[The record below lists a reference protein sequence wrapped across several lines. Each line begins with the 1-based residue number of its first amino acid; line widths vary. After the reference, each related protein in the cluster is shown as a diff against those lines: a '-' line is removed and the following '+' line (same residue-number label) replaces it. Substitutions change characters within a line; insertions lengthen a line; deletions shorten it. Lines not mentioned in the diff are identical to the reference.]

1 MPENFGSATQ
11 RVCFL
16 LQLRPDRIDDY
27 LQAHHEVWPDM
38 LEALSAAGWRNYS
51 LFLRPDDG
59 LVVGYLETPD
69 FARAHQRM
77 AETDVNAK
85 WQAEMAQYFVSVGS
99 AADDLAPDEQMT
111 PLTEYFHLA

>member
-1 MPENFGSATQ
+1 MSGTVGTTMH

-27 LQAHHEVWPDM
+27 LQAHQEVWPEM
-38 LEALSAAGWRNYS
+38 LEALSATGWRNYS

-59 LVVGYLETPD
+59 LVVGYLETAD
-69 FARAHQRM
+69 FALAQQRM
-77 AETDVNAK
+77 AETEINAK
-85 WQAEMAQYFVSVGS
+85 WQAGMAQYFVGGS
-99 AADDLAPDEQMT
+99 DANPDDQMT